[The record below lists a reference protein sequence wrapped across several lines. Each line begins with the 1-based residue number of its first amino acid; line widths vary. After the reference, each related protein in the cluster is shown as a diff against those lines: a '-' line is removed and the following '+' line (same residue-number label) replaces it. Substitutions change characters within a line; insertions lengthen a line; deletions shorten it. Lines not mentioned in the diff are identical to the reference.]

1 MRLRLRTLTAVLC
14 VLAVGVL
21 AEPAEAKSGSFVDD
35 DNSRYE
41 PYIETARA
49 EGLIVGCNPPTNDRI
64 CPHEEMTRAQ
74 MAVLLARAI
83 AAPAPQADH
92 FSDDD
97 GHPAEG
103 AINALVE
110 AGVGTSCGEDR
121 FCPDRPITRGEM
133 AALIA
138 RTFRLETAVDPQRYA
153 DLDGSLYREP
163 LAKLAASGGIRAC
176 DPPVNRNLCP
186 LATVSREEGIHA
198 VVRTMGLAPTGSS
211 SADPRLEPLGFG
223 DGFHHLSLWDGR
235 TPSGRNNVAITKH
248 GYEGSGLRVA
258 IPKGSHFGSDFHLH
272 MTEASDEI
280 PERLYFRYYL
290 KLDADWRTTT
300 AGKLPG
306 FSGVYG
312 RTGKGGFRSQPSQPG
327 WSARLMFHPNNG
339 GDSRVSLGY
348 YVYHLGQERRYGDG
362 LRWNEAGKLNPGEWY
377 CLEGEVELNKPG
389 VADGALR
396 AWVDETPAL
405 DISGLEFRR
414 PSEPQ
419 IKIESFWFNV
429 YHGGKQV
436 ATSDLGLTI
445 DEVAVDTERIGCG
458 AGRGV
463 RQSMDGDF
471 TGDGYRDQMRWDE
484 CAGGSCFSLERSTW
498 RGSRTS
504 HHDGDGAWFNLH
516 SHRLGFATG
525 DVDGDGKVDLVYH
538 GRCDT
543 SVDCWRVHTARGGV
557 TEGENW
563 GDGARFS
570 AATNSLVLGDWNGD
584 GQDDLAY
591 RGLCGNDGR
600 QCWRVHLSSG
610 QSFGDP
616 ADWGPPPLHA
626 DLRPMAVDLDQDG
639 YDDLVYQAPCDESL
653 CWFVQLSSGE
663 SFADPTAL
671 GPVLEVAD
679 TIEWIDFDGD
689 GMTDF
694 VSWVNTDR
702 ASWVEVRFLRDGRL
716 GQPVQLTEFDH
727 EILDVVMRRRSETAP
742 IQAIASLACE
752 EKKVCVRTLIASS
765 TVELVDSEQFRDLIW
780 SRPGSPQIT

>member
-1 MRLRLRTLTAVLC
+1 MS
-14 VLAVGVL
+14 

-41 PYIETARA
+41 PYIEAAR
-49 EGLIVGCNPPTNDRI
+49 EESLIDGCNPPANDRV
-64 CPHEEMTRAQ
+64 CPAEEITRGD
-74 MAVLLARAI
+74 MAVMLARAI
-83 AAPAPQADH
+83 RAPGPQTDH

-103 AINALVE
+103 AINALME

-121 FCPDRPITRGEM
+121 FCPDRPLTRGEM
-133 AALIA
+133 AALIT
-138 RTFRLETAVDPQRYA
+138 RTFSLGASADPGRYV
-153 DLDGSLYREP
+153 DLDGSLYQEP
-163 LAKLAASGGIRAC
+163 LAILAASGGIRAC
-176 DPPVNRNLCP
+176 DPPVNRRLCP
-186 LATVSREEGIHA
+186 LATVSREEGIYSLVKA
-198 VVRTMGLAPTGSS
+198 MGIQPTISHS
-211 SADPRLEPLGFG
+211 TDPTLEPLGFG

-235 TPSGRNNVAITKH
+235 TPGQRNNVAITEH
-248 GYEGSGLRVA
+248 GYDGSGLRVA

-272 MTEASDEI
+272 MTEATDEV

-312 RTGKGGFRSQPSQPG
+312 STGKGGFRSQPSQPG

-339 GDSRVSLGY
+339 GDSRVGLGY

-377 CLEGEVELNKPG
+377 CLEGEVELNRPG
-389 VADGALR
+389 IADGALR

-429 YHGGKQV
+429 YHGGRQV
-436 ATSDLGLTI
+436 ANQNLGLTI
-445 DEVAVDTERIGCG
+445 DEVVVNTERIGCG
-458 AGRGV
+458 AGQGV
-463 RQSMDGDF
+463 KHPAVGDF
-471 TGDGYRDQMRWDE
+471 TGDGYRDQVRWDE
-484 CAGGSCFSLERSTW
+484 CADGSCFVLERSTW
-498 RGSRTS
+498 RGPTTMRHS
-504 HHDGDGAWFNLH
+504 GDGAWFNLH

-538 GRCDT
+538 GRCDA
-543 SVDCWRVHTARGGV
+543 SVDCWRVHTAREGV
-557 TEGENW
+557 SEGENW
-563 GDGARFS
+563 GGGARFS
-570 AATNSLVLGDWNGD
+570 AETNSLVLGDWNGD

-600 QCWRVHLSSG
+600 TCWRVHLSSG
-610 QSFGDP
+610 ESFGDP
-616 ADWGPPPLHA
+616 TDWGPPPLHGE
-626 DLRPMAVDLDQDG
+626 LRPMAVDLDQDG
-639 YDDLVYQAPCDESL
+639 HDDLVYQAPCDESL
-653 CWFVQLSSGE
+653 CWFAQLSSGD

-671 GPVLEVAD
+671 GPVLEMAD

-689 GMTDF
+689 GQTDF
-694 VSWVNTDR
+694 VSWVNTEL

-716 GQPVQLTEFDH
+716 GHPVQLAEFDQ
-727 EILDVVMRRRSETAP
+727 EILDVVMRRRSDTAP
-742 IQAIASLACE
+742 VQAIASLACE
-752 EKKVCVRTLIASS
+752 KEKTCVQTLIAPS
-765 TVELVDSEQFRDLIW
+765 TVELVDSEQFRDLVW